1 MGNDSAKTTG
11 NKIRDL
17 IMSFAAAA
25 GTPQQAFSNTSKV
38 VDQLGIAIVCGD
50 YAEGTMIPLDPD
62 LEEMFGVSRTV
73 IREAKKTLVG
83 KGLLQSKAKVGT
95 RVRPAAD
102 WSMFDP
108 DVLRWHASLRKPGPF
123 LEELFE
129 IRLIFEPAAASHVAE
144 RSDDIQKLHLTRL
157 AEAMFM
163 AQEPLAFAKA
173 NVAFHTAILHLS
185 GNRFLSS
192 LGDMV
197 QTALFSVYLRNEPR
211 DPLAISHSTDQLHQ
225 GRADYASLLNAIC
238 SGQPHRAEEAM
249 QRIILQA
256 KDAMQ

>member
-17 IMSFAAAA
+17 IMNFASAA

-38 VDQLGIAIVCGD
+38 VDQLGTAIVCGD

-129 IRLIFEPAAASHVAE
+129 IRLILEPAAAGHVAG
-144 RSDDIQKLHLTRL
+144 RADDIENLHLTRL
-157 AEAMFM
+157 AERMFV
-163 AQEPLAFAKA
+163 AQDPLGFARA
-173 NVAFHTAILHLS
+173 NVAFHTAILDLS

-197 QTALFSVYLRNEPR
+197 QTALFSIYLRSETR
-211 DPLAISHSTDQLHQ
+211 DPLASSQPSKMQLE
-225 GRADYASLLNAIC
+225 GLDDYGVLLKAIR
-238 SGQPHRAEEAM
+238 SSQPEEAEDAM
-249 QRIILQA
+249 RRIILRA
-256 KDAMQ
+256 KDTVQ